1 ADRAGEDRILHERRA
16 PLDRRRHLELPSA
29 RHDGVDQ
36 LSQRAERADPAAVEP
51 PPQDRR
57 RDGEQRERIPREV
70 VREDRQARADRREDM
85 RDRQELTLEDAEI
98 EHREH
103 ERRILQRPAA
113 PREADQRESGECGD
127 ETDVERLV
135 ACETEPGR
143 RVVELVEAPR
153 IGFAARSA
161 VLGACRRREEQREH
175 GREHWAALAAART
188 RSPAAHRSPGGSRYA
203 RAMRLALLRTARLAL
218 VTVTVAR
225 VIASMSSPTR
235 KRSRTLLPAN
245 CRGNAGR
252 STEKY
257 PYGSRCSTTTMPV
270 STPDVSMPTSI
281 LIGPS

>member
-1 ADRAGEDRILHERRA
+1 Q
-16 PLDRRRHLELPSA
+16 LELPSA
-29 RHDGVDQ
+29 RDDGVDQ
-36 LSQRAERADPAAVEP
+36 LRQRAERADPAAVEP
-51 PPQDRR
+51 APRDRR
-57 RDGEQRERIPREV
+57 RDREQRERVPREV
-70 VREDRQARADRREDM
+70 VREERQARADGGENV

-98 EHREH
+98 QDREH
-103 ERRILQRPAA
+103 ERRELQRPAS
-113 PREADQRESGECGD
+113 PREADQRENGERG
-127 ETDVERLV
+127 EQTEIERLV
-135 ACETEPGR
+135 AGELEPGR

-153 IGFAARSA
+153 IRVEARLAALRA
-161 VLGACRRREEQREH
+161 CGLGRDEQRE
-175 GREHWAALAAART
+175 RLCDRRAALAARR
-188 RSPAAHRSPGGSRYA
+188 RSPDAAHRSSGGSRYA

-225 VIASMSSPTR
+225 VIASISSPTR

-257 PYGSRCSTTTMPV
+257 PYGSRCSTTTTPV